1 MFVRSLVALLVLTS
15 AATAHEALL
24 DHAHPHA
31 DWSLSI
37 AIALALVAF
46 ATLIVLPLRATRQIK
61 VKKNDPR

>member
-1 MFVRSLVALLVLTS
+1 MLVKSLFALLSFTS
-15 AATAHEALL
+15 AATAHEALV

-37 AIALALVAF
+37 AIALALIAF

-61 VKKNDPR
+61 VRKNDPR